1 VKARERGKRLALVI
15 LIAAASLNIWT
26 GGPLFALWVGSRVQ
40 GDGPPTMGA
49 FFVVT
54 VVLLAVALAL
64 VRLVSILESRY
75 EALTHQPSAVRKHAP
90 WLRSMRGERKQY
102 ADERP
107 QLTAPERVLVICAV
121 VAVAVF
127 EFWFFFLS
135 GSPIDQR
142 SGRGEVPTY
151 VVSAGSA
158 SASATGP
165 GPANRVIAASPAR
178 PTSAGPKPAM

>member
-1 VKARERGKRLALVI
+1 
-15 LIAAASLNIWT
+15 
-26 GGPLFALWVGSRVQ
+26 
-40 GDGPPTMGA
+40 MGA
-49 FFVVT
+49 VAVMVVCLLIG
-54 VVLLAVALAL
+54 VLGLLRLLAALSAAHAVPGHHE
-64 VRLVSILESRY
+64 VRRQV
-75 EALTHQPSAVRKHAP
+75 P

-165 GPANRVIAASPAR
+165 GPANRVIAARPAR